1 MTRTLLI
8 FARAPHLG
16 AAKRRLARD
25 IGAVAAQRFY
35 IGTMM
40 ATVRRLARDTRWRTV
55 LAVTGGPAR
64 WPDGIARI
72 AQAHGPLGRR
82 MDRAIRA
89 MPPGPVVLVGTD
101 IPDLAPRHVAEAFRA
116 LGDHDAVFGPA
127 TDGGYWLVGLRRRP
141 FQPRLDGPVR
151 WSTEHALADTMAL
164 FDSRVRVATVATLT
178 DIDDGAGLAR
188 WRAGVGGYLSRR
200 RGISST
206 KLQGR

>member
-1 MTRTLLI
+1 MTPTLLI

-35 IGTMM
+35 VRTMS
-40 ATVRRLARDTRWRTV
+40 TIVRRLGRDRRWRTV

-64 WPDGIARI
+64 WPEGVARI
-72 AQAHGPLGRR
+72 EQARGSLGRR
-82 MDRAIRA
+82 MDRAIRS
-89 MPPGPVVLVGTD
+89 MPPGPVVLVGSD
-101 IPDLAPRHVAEAFRA
+101 IPDLAPRHVAAAFHA

-151 WSTEHALADTMAL
+151 WSSRHALADTVRL
-164 FDSRVRVATVATLT
+164 FDGRLRVALIETLV
-178 DIDDGAGLAR
+178 DIDDGAALAR
-188 WRAGVGGYLSRR
+188 WRAGKDQRS
-200 RGISST
+200 
-206 KLQGR
+206 